1 MSTAQFAANLPPPL
15 LGSAQAPP
23 VVSPST
29 PDAGTVGDKP
39 VASPPAS
46 SSNNLLVNG
55 SFEDSTLAPYDTG
68 RWGAFSSVPGWTA
81 ISGSVIE
88 LWNNL
93 VGVDATNGQNFGELD
108 YLGAQDGFYQDVKT
122 VAGQNYDL
130 SFDAR
135 SRPGFDS
142 STTSMDVL
150 WNGSVVATV
159 PPGDSWQN
167 YDFTV
172 VGTGGQD
179 RLTFREVAGQGS
191 DGLGALYDNVALV
204 AKPANTPAASIAS
217 AADQSISLMKQ
228 FAATSFT
235 GTSSSVSTAVTGT
248 STNTLQDQTLAS
260 AQH

>member
-1 MSTAQFAANLPPPL
+1 M
-15 LGSAQAPP
+15 
-23 VVSPST
+23 
-29 PDAGTVGDKP
+29 
-39 VASPPAS
+39 
-46 SSNNLLVNG
+46 
-55 SFEDSTLAPYDTG
+55 
-68 RWGAFSSVPGWTA
+68 
-81 ISGSVIE
+81 
-88 LWNNL
+88 WNNL

-108 YLGAQDGFYQDVKT
+108 YKGGQDGFYQDVKT

-204 AKPANTPAASIAS
+204 AKPANTPAASIVS